1 MAVLFKQLQLLGPND
16 LRVSIA
22 DENGI
27 PFDPYEITYTF
38 YGETQTRGLYR
49 VGLGDRSP
57 VRESE
62 GVYYVGETLS
72 TEFIPRTYYV
82 EWAIKRTD
90 LSPKEII
97 GKKEFAVVSYNYNP

>member
-16 LRVSIA
+16 LRVAIT
-22 DENGI
+22 DESGI

-38 YGETQTRGLYR
+38 YGDAQTRGLFR
-49 VGLGDRSP
+49 VGHEGRVP

-72 TEFIPRTYYV
+72 TEFIARTYYV
-82 EWAIKRTD
+82 EWTIKRSD

-97 GKKEFAVVSYNYNP
+97 GKKEFVVVSHNYKV